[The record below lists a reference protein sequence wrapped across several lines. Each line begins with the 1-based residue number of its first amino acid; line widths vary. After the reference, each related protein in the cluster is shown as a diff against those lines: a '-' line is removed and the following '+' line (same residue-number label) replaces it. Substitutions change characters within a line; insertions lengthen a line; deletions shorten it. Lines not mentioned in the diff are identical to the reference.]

1 MHEQRNIQD
10 IVLRAI
16 PRLLALWKL
25 QPAECAG
32 LLSMTEDQWRQVVDG
47 SYKMDLTEE
56 QVLRSSALL
65 GIYRS
70 LEICFSK
77 PISDCWISLPNSGPT
92 TQGQRPVDAMIEAGL
107 PKFLEIRRYLEFQ
120 AGS

>member
-25 QPAECAG
+25 QPAECEG

-65 GIYRS
+65 SIYRS

>member
-1 MHEQRNIQD
+1 MDEQRTMQD
-10 IVLRAI
+10 IILKAM
-16 PRLLALWKL
+16 PRLFALWKL
-25 QPAECAG
+25 EPAECAR

-47 SYKMDLTEE
+47 NYRMDLTEG
-56 QVLRSSALL
+56 QVLRTSALL

-77 PISDCWISLPNSGPT
+77 RISDCWISLPNNCPT

-107 PKFLEIRRYLEFQ
+107 PKFLEIRTYLEFQ
-120 AGS
+120 AGP